1 MTRFAN
7 SIGWPWLDIKYK
19 DVIATLKLK
28 WYYSCLGSSHFVA
41 TYKREVLMK
50 CLKGILFN

>member
-28 WYYSCLGSSHFVA
+28 M
-41 TYKREVLMK
+41 VL
-50 CLKGILFN
+50 LRV